1 MGEDSNQR
9 GGPRGGGTQDLTDDY
24 DLEGQHDGV
33 PRRGRI
39 WTVRR
44 FTDSSD
50 LWKDTLDTLTACGV
64 PVDRLLTR
72 PRFSCL
78 VVGEHHFL
86 EGFIFL
92 SNPGDPAQV
101 LRGRG

>member
-9 GGPRGGGTQDLTDDY
+9 GGSRGGGTQDLTDDY
-24 DLEGQHDGV
+24 DFGGQQHEDASARAV
-33 PRRGRI
+33 

-64 PVDRLLTR
+64 PVDRLLTMPQYLFVAFEQYHIFER
-72 PRFSCL
+72 TSFS
-78 VVGEHHFL
+78 
-86 EGFIFL
+86 
-92 SNPGDPAQV
+92 
-101 LRGRG
+101 